1 MLERYWTM
9 SYVALSVDNRILVV
23 CTIIFFGT
31 FFGAPIE
38 LSKSFMSYLMMI
50 CGCFL
55 VGHHS
60 GCSRLLSIKRGLS
73 EEMVECGCCK
83 LGFKRT
89 LGQIGEIGLVALCI
103 HLDGWSQLSNLGI
116 TR

>member
-23 CTIIFFGT
+23 YTIIFFGT

-60 GCSRLLSIKRGLS
+60 GFSRLLSIKRGLS
-73 EEMVECGCCK
+73 EEMVDCG
-83 LGFKRT
+83 
-89 LGQIGEIGLVALCI
+89 
-103 HLDGWSQLSNLGI
+103 
-116 TR
+116 